1 MNHKSVTQN
10 TVLFQLLSLYSQ
22 VLRDLFASAQ
32 KGVVEELPV
41 VKLEDESA
49 TDIRTLLDL
58 LYPDNYQVVNGM
70 YLSVNSQGSVKKHH
84 KSISVPQPLR
94 ELNSKGATQ

>member
-1 MNHKSVTQN
+1 MSSFYHTGLCHAAQRFAVLNIFYS
-10 TVLFQLLSLYSQ
+10 LFQLLSLYSQ

-70 YLSVNSQGSVKKHH
+70 YSGVDSQDRVRKQH
-84 KSISVPQPLR
+84 KSISV
-94 ELNSKGATQ
+94 A

>member
-1 MNHKSVTQN
+1 MNHKSVAQN

-70 YLSVNSQGSVKKHH
+70 YLSVNSQDSFKKHH

-94 ELNSKGATQ
+94 KLNSKGAML